1 MAAPQIPSNVVAQ
14 QGNGQIL
21 VTWNLIG
28 GVTNYNVERSVD
40 QVNYTALASPT
51 EPRYLD
57 TAVTLG
63 TTYYYRVSATQ
74 GAFTSGFSQITSETP
89 TQPGQMTLG
98 QLRELARQKADMVNS
113 KFVTDK
119 EFNTYINQSYFELY
133 DLLVQK
139 YGNEYFVAPPLV
151 VPTTGQNTIAL
162 PDGTLYN
169 GARPFYKLLGIDL
182 ALNATSD
189 AYVTLH
195 KYEFIA
201 RNRYVYPQLT
211 TNLLG
216 ADVPRYR
223 IVGNEVQFIPTPQP
237 GQNLRLWYVPRMQ
250 TLLNDSDVADG
261 VSGWTEY
268 IAVDAAMKALQKEES
283 DVSVLAGQKMMLEKR
298 IEEAAENRDA
308 GLPEKVSDARK
319 RWDGAYGGL
328 FGDGPFGGY

>member
-1 MAAPQIPSNVVAQ
+1 MAAPAIPQNVVAQ

-21 VTWNLIG
+21 ITWNLISG
-28 GVTNYNVERSVD
+28 ITNYNVERSTD
-40 QVNYTALASPT
+40 QVNWTNVASPT
-51 EPRYLD
+51 VPQYLD
-57 TAVTLG
+57 TSVTLG

-74 GAFTSGFSQITSETP
+74 GVDTSGFSDITSETP

-139 YGNEYFVAPPLV
+139 FGNEYFVAPPLV
-151 VPTTGQNTIAL
+151 IPTNGTASLAL
-162 PDGTLYN
+162 PDGTLYS
-169 GARPFYKLLGIDL
+169 GARPFYKLLGVDL
-182 ALNATSD
+182 QLNAGSGTQS
-189 AYVTLH
+189 YITLH
-195 KYEFIA
+195 KYEFIS

-211 TNLLG
+211 TNLL
-216 ADVPRYR
+216 AANAPRYR
-223 IVGNEVQFIPTPQP
+223 IVGNEIQFIPTPQS
-237 GQNLRLWYVPRMQ
+237 GQNLRLWYIPRMQ
-250 TLLNDSDVADG
+250 TLLSDSDVADG

-268 IAVDAAMKALQKEES
+268 IAVDAAIKALQKEES
-283 DVSVLAGQKMMLEKR
+283 DVSVLAAQKLMLEKR

-308 GLPEKVSDARK
+308 GLPDTVSDVRR
-319 RWDGAYGGL
+319 RWDVDL